1 MPGATESAKL
11 AAQAEEKLRP
21 LVEGKLSA
29 AGKAALDRRM
39 ETALTL
45 LPLLQPIAD
54 KHGIPVSQLLA
65 IHVVETRGGENPM
78 SRTSSAGA
86 TGPFQLTSA
95 ARKDYAPSAKY
106 DTTVEADADSAAQY
120 IKAAKN
126 AGFTMPEAIGM
137 TYIGGISGVKNWGG
151 GAENNIGEN
160 SLVYGPMF
168 KYAIE
173 QVDAQMPGYLKSL
186 ERPARAA
193 GVEAMQAVLRETPEL
208 KMETGLR
215 GLFVGP
221 SEEEFEAARKTRMD
235 AAEQARKMAY
245 ETALPDT
252 KLAARQ
258 AAFDKGYR

>member
-21 LVEGKLSA
+21 LVEGKLSDA
-29 AGKAALDRRM
+29 DKAALDRRM

-106 DTTVEADADSAAQY
+106 GTTVEADADSAAQY
-120 IKAAKN
+120 IKAAQT

-137 TYIGGISGVKNWGG
+137 TYIGGIRGVKNWGG
-151 GAENNIGEN
+151 GAANNIGEN

-173 QVDAQMPGYLKSL
+173 QVESRAPKYLNDI
-186 ERPARAA
+186 ERPAKMA
-193 GVEAMQAVLRETPEL
+193 GSGAMQTAFAGYEMPTIR
-208 KMETGLR
+208 TGL
-215 GLFVGP
+215 GAFLNP
-221 SEEEFEAARKTRMD
+221 SEEEAAAARTGRMT
-235 AAEQARKMAY
+235 AAEQARQSAY
-245 ETALPDT
+245 DRAMPAVEAQ
-252 KLAARQ
+252 KKKKYEEA
-258 AAFDKGYR
+258 GYK